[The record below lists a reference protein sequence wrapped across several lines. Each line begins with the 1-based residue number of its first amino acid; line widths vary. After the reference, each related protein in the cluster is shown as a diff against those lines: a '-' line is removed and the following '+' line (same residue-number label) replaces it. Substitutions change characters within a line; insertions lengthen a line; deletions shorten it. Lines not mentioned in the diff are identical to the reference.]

1 MVALQVG
8 GMLMHVLGDWM
19 PLTMNMMLN
28 LVVSVF
34 KLHHL
39 LRILNSLSCI
49 VILIYNLFL
58 IEK

>member
-1 MVALQVG
+1 MVALQGG

-49 VILIYNLFL
+49 AILIYNLFL